1 MGPILAIT
9 FGITTFQKDL
19 IFIGLRT
26 EIISLLLCILMGA
39 IVACGM
45 HLFGAPQ
52 IFKWPTDEM
61 GSRGEWTGILVSI
74 FIALPS
80 GVGVALSVLG
90 NNTSS
95 LVGVAISASLL
106 PPAVNTGMCI
116 AYYFISLDDPELSTE
131 ELGEIGGISFLLTL
145 INIIIIVCMALLIFK
160 IKEVF
165 TIPGDSLFWANLCSQ
180 GNFLKRLRV
189 VQMELN

>member
-145 INIIIIVCMALLIFK
+145 INIII
-160 IKEVF
+160 
-165 TIPGDSLFWANLCSQ
+165 
-180 GNFLKRLRV
+180 
-189 VQMELN
+189 MEMVYSFS